1 MDEKK
6 TEDELRDEVDT
17 APQNG
22 SATIYAADDY
32 GERTDDDSILSKD
45 GVLVKNDWTRGFERE
60 LLWGWKALQQLLG
73 FKMDTT

>member
-6 TEDELRDEVDT
+6 TEDELRDELDT

-22 SATIYAADDY
+22 SATMYAADDC